1 MPHNYRI
8 QIVEDQ
14 YFVAMDCQ
22 QALEDAGFECTGLA
36 ASAERALELATRDQ
50 PDLLLMDIRLSGPMD
65 GVEVATRIF
74 KDHGIRSIFSSA
86 HADPATR
93 RRAERA
99 NPLGWL
105 QKPFTPDH
113 LIEAVRAAI
122 EELEREASATLTTSR
137 AAAAGRSLNR
147 DWS

>member
-1 MPHNYRI
+1 MAHNYRI

-36 ASAERALELATRDQ
+36 ASAERALELVARDQ

-74 KDHGIRSIFSSA
+74 KDHGIRSVFSSA

-93 RRAERA
+93 RRAEHA
-99 NPLGWL
+99 HPLGWL

-113 LIEAVRAAI
+113 LIEAVRVAV
-122 EELEREASATLTTSR
+122 EELEREASATLTTSK
-137 AAAAGRSLNR
+137 AASAGRSWNR

>member
-1 MPHNYRI
+1 MAHNYRI

-36 ASAERALELATRDQ
+36 ASAERALELATRDH
-50 PDLLLMDIRLSGPMD
+50 PDLLLMDIRLSGAMD
-65 GVEVATRIF
+65 GVEVATRIY
-74 KDHGIRSIFSSA
+74 KEHGIRSIFSSA
-86 HADPATR
+86 HADSATR
-93 RRAERA
+93 RRAEQA
-99 NPLGWL
+99 HPLGWL

-113 LIEAVRAAI
+113 LVEAVKIAI
-122 EELEREASATLTTSR
+122 GELEDEAAATLTSSKI
-137 AAAAGRSLNR
+137 ASSGRNWSR

>member
-1 MPHNYRI
+1 MAHNYRI

-36 ASAERALELATRDQ
+36 ASAERALELACRDQ

-93 RRAERA
+93 RRAEHA

-113 LIEAVRAAI
+113 LVEAVRIAI
-122 EELEREASATLTTSR
+122 EELEREASAALTTSK
-137 AAAAGRSLNR
+137 AASAGRSLNR